1 MTKPITVAVHG
12 ALGKMG
18 MEVVSAVCR
27 DPELMIVGAVDIRAT
42 QGQLSLPDAAGEVPL
57 STDLSSLLKSC
68 RPQVLVDFTIAE
80 ASISAAR
87 IAAKQGI
94 NLVIGT
100 TGFSEDNLKELDQ
113 LCKTNKVGA
122 VVAPNFTIGAAV
134 LLHAVKNAA
143 KFFDH
148 AEIIELHHHEK
159 ADAPSGTALAT
170 AKAMLQ
176 SRGKPFLYSKTK
188 KETLSGTRGGEV
200 DGIAIH
206 SVRLPGFVA
215 SQEVVF
221 GGPGQTLSVR
231 HDTIGRECY
240 MPGVILAI
248 KEVVKHQGS
257 VYGLDAL
264 LNLRESS
271 HGI

>member
-1 MTKPITVAVHG
+1 MEPITVLVHG

-18 MEVVSAVCR
+18 REVMAAICR
-27 DPELMIVGAVDIRAT
+27 DPELELVGGVDIKAT
-42 QGQLSLPDAAGEVPL
+42 QEQMALPDGSKKVPL
-57 STDLSSLLKSC
+57 SSDLSSLLEVCHPK
-68 RPQVLVDFTIAE
+68 VLVDFTIAE

-87 IAAKQGI
+87 TALKRGV
-94 NLVIGT
+94 NVVIGT
-100 TGFSEDNLKELDQ
+100 SGLSDENLKEIDQ
-113 LCKTNKVGA
+113 LCIANKVGA

-188 KETLSGTRGGEV
+188 KETLSGTRGGEI

-221 GGPGQTLSVR
+221 GGQGQTLSFR

-240 MPGVILAI
+240 IPGVVLAI
-248 KEVVKHQGS
+248 KEVVKRQGLIS
-257 VYGLDAL
+257 GLDTL
-264 LNLRESS
+264 LNLRGSNE
-271 HGI
+271 GI

>member
-1 MTKPITVAVHG
+1 MEPITVLVHG

-18 MEVVSAVCR
+18 REVTAAICR
-27 DPELMIVGAVDIRAT
+27 DPELELVGCVDIKAS
-42 QGQLSLPDAAGEVPL
+42 QEHLVLSDGSKKVPL
-57 STDLSSLLKSC
+57 SSDLDALLEICHPK
-68 RPQVLVDFTIAE
+68 VLLDFTIAE

-87 IAAKQGI
+87 IALKRGI
-94 NLVIGT
+94 NVVIGT
-100 TGFSEDNLKELDQ
+100 SGLSEDNLKEIAQ
-113 LCKTNKVGA
+113 LSEANKVGA

-134 LLHAVKNAA
+134 LLNAVRAAA
-143 KFFDH
+143 KLFDYVD
-148 AEIIELHHHEK
+148 IIEMHHHEK

-200 DGIAIH
+200 DGITIH

-221 GGPGQTLSVR
+221 GGQGQTLSIR

-248 KEVVKHQGS
+248 KEVVNRQGL
-257 VYGLDAL
+257 VYGLDTL
-264 LNLRESS
+264 LNLRGNDE
-271 HGI
+271 GI